1 MYSKESLR
9 IVFMGTPDFAVE
21 SLKAL
26 IDNGYNVVGV
36 VTTPDKPAGR
46 GQKLSESAVKQ
57 FAVSKGLPILQPEK
71 LKDPVFQNTLRS
83 WKADLQVIVAFRM
96 LPESVWN
103 MPPLG
108 SINVHASLLPNYR
121 GAAPINRAI
130 MNGETESGVTTFLLK
145 HEIDTGDILQF
156 ERTPISPDD
165 NAGTLHDRL
174 MMIGA
179 GLLIKTVEQICSGN
193 TKGTPQSEL
202 MPADGILKSAPKIFK
217 DDCRI
222 NWTAPA
228 ATIINQIRGL
238 SPYPAAFSNLQ
249 KDNEEPQP
257 MKIYNGRFEQCTH
270 NQPLGKV
277 STDGKSYIKVF
288 VEGGT
293 ITLGEVQLAGK
304 KRMPVADFLRGF
316 KTEGSEL
323 KFTN

>member
-1 MYSKESLR
+1 
-9 IVFMGTPDFAVE
+9 MGTPEFAVE

-46 GQKLSESAVKQ
+46 GQKMSESAVKQ
-57 FAVSKGLPILQPEK
+57 FAVSQGLPVLQPEK
-71 LKDPVFQNTLRS
+71 LKDEGFQSTLRG

-96 LPESVWN
+96 LPESVWS

-130 MNGETESGVTTFLLK
+130 MNGETETGVTTFLLK
-145 HEIDTGDILQF
+145 HEIDTGDILQY
-156 ERTPISPDD
+156 EKISIGPDD
-165 NAGTLHDRL
+165 NVGTVHDKL
-174 MMIGA
+174 MVVGA
-179 GLLIKTVEQICSGN
+179 QLLIRTVEAICAGS

-222 NWTAPA
+222 DWNAKP

-249 KDNEEPQP
+249 KDNEEPLP
-257 MKIYNGRFEQCTH
+257 MKIFSGKYESCAH
-270 NQPLGKV
+270 NQPFGKV
-277 STDGKSYIKVF
+277 ATDGKSYLKVY
-288 VEGGT
+288 VGGGT
-293 ITLGEVQLAGK
+293 IALADVQLAGK

-316 KTEGSEL
+316 KTEGCEL
-323 KFTN
+323 RFLL

>member
-57 FAVSKGLPILQPEK
+57 FAVSKGLPVLQPEK
-71 LKDPVFQNTLRS
+71 LKDADFQDTLRS

-96 LPESVWN
+96 LPESVWS

-156 ERTPISPDD
+156 ERTPITAND

-174 MMIGA
+174 MIIGA
-179 GLLIKTVEQICSGN
+179 GLLIKTVEQICAGN
-193 TKGTPQSEL
+193 TKGTPQSDL
-202 MPADGILKSAPKIFK
+202 MPADGILKGAPKIFK

-222 NWTAPA
+222 DWNAEPQ
-228 ATIINQIRGL
+228 TIINQIRGL

-249 KDNEEPQP
+249 RDNEEPLP
-257 MKIYNGRFEQCTH
+257 IKIFCGKFEQYSH
-270 NQPLGKV
+270 NQPFGKV
-277 STDGKSYIKVF
+277 STDGKSYIKVY

-316 KTEGSEL
+316 KTEGVEL
-323 KFTN
+323 EFRN

>member
-1 MYSKESLR
+1 MYTKESLR
-9 IVFMGTPDFAVE
+9 IVFMGTPEFAVE

-46 GQKLSESAVKQ
+46 GQKMSESAVKQ
-57 FAVSKGLPILQPEK
+57 FAVSKGLPVLQPEK
-71 LKDPVFQNTLRS
+71 LKDEGFQSALRG

-96 LPESVWN
+96 LPESVWS

-130 MNGETESGVTTFLLK
+130 MNGETETGVTTFLLK
-145 HEIDTGDILQF
+145 HEIDTGDILQY
-156 ERTPISPDD
+156 EKISISPDD
-165 NAGTLHDRL
+165 NVGTIHDRL
-174 MMIGA
+174 MVVGA
-179 GLLIKTVEQICSGN
+179 QLLIRTVEAICAGN

-222 NWTAPA
+222 DWNAEP

-249 KDNEEPQP
+249 KDNEEPLP
-257 MKIYNGRFEQCTH
+257 MKIFSGKYESCAH
-270 NQPLGKV
+270 NQPFGKV
-277 STDGKSYIKVF
+277 ATDGKSYLKVY
-288 VEGGT
+288 VGGGT
-293 ITLGEVQLAGK
+293 IALADIQLAGK

-316 KTEGSEL
+316 KTEGCEL
-323 KFTN
+323 RFS

>member
-1 MYSKESLR
+1 MYSKDSLR

-46 GQKLSESAVKQ
+46 GQKISECAVKQ

-71 LKDPVFQNTLRS
+71 LKDPDFQESLRQ

-121 GAAPINRAI
+121 GAAPINWAI
-130 MNGETESGVTTFLLK
+130 MNGEEYTGVTTFLLK
-145 HEIDTGDILQF
+145 HEIDTGDILQY
-156 ERTPISPDD
+156 EKIKIEPDD
-165 NAGTLHDRL
+165 NVGIVHDKL
-174 MMIGA
+174 MNVGA
-179 GLLIKTVEQICSGN
+179 SLLIKTVESICAGN

-202 MPADGILKSAPKIFK
+202 MPADGILKGAPKIFK

-222 NWTAPA
+222 NWNDEPL
-228 ATIINQIRGL
+228 TIINKIRGL
-238 SPYPAAFSNLQ
+238 SPYPAAFGEL
-249 KDNEEPQP
+249 KRTGCEPLS
-257 MKIYNGRFEQCTH
+257 MKIFCGKFEKSAH
-270 NQPLGKV
+270 NEMFGKIE
-277 STDGKSYIKVF
+277 SDGKSYLKVF
-288 VEGGT
+288 VKDGT
-293 ITLGEVQLAGK
+293 ISLSDIQLAGK
-304 KRMPVADFLRGF
+304 KRMPIADFLRGF
-316 KTEGSEL
+316 KDINEYSM
-323 KFTN
+323 